1 MWCTCRKKKFRRQK
15 KDLTL
20 ANKRCKNRKISRI
33 RVYTWWNNIISN
45 HGTEGLRT
53 KIRNYYWG
61 IEVVYT
67 NNNYHYCYCYFKNL
81 KITVIM
87 INFGTF
93 YFLFK
98 SVLPTLRPNQ
108 ECNILKSIVM
118 LATAVSLLTPG
129 PSHVLSTVECFQ
141 YNASFW
147 FIAQ

>member
-15 KDLTL
+15 TDLTL

-33 RVYTWWNNIISN
+33 RVYTWWNNIIPK

-53 KIRNYYWG
+53 KIRNYYSG
-61 IEVVYT
+61 IEIVYT
-67 NNNYHYCYCYFKNL
+67 NNNYYYYRTAIL
-81 KITVIM
+81 KIKITLIM

-98 SVLPTLRPNQ
+98 SVLPTWPNQ
-108 ECNILKSIVM
+108 ECNILQSIVM

-147 FIAQ
+147 FIVQ